1 MSMEQRLK
9 VSLGLLLAAAAC
21 AISSVW
27 AITVQ
32 DASLRTLA
40 LVPLACSVVLLVIA
54 AYSLM
59 PSGLHIRYR
68 RYHRPLAGPRDG
80 ARLPS

>member
-21 AISSVW
+21 GIGTVW
-27 AITVQ
+27 AVAAQ
-32 DASLRTLA
+32 DASVRALA
-40 LVPLACSVVLLVIA
+40 LVPLACSVALLAVV

-68 RYHRPLAGPRDG
+68 RHHRPLAGPRSG
-80 ARLPS
+80 ARLPR

>member
-1 MSMEQRLK
+1 MSMQQRLK
-9 VSLGLLLAAAAC
+9 VSLGLLAAAAC
-21 AISSVW
+21 ATGSVVW

-32 DASLRTLA
+32 DASLRALA
-40 LVPLACSVVLLVIA
+40 LVPLACSVVLLLIV
-54 AYSLM
+54 AYSRM
-59 PSGLHIRYR
+59 SSGLHIRYR

>member
-9 VSLGLLLAAAAC
+9 LSLGLIVAAAAC
-21 AISSVW
+21 IVSAVW
-27 AITVQ
+27 AVVVQ
-32 DASLRTLA
+32 DASTRALA
-40 LVPLACSVVLLVIA
+40 LVPLACSVVLLAIA

-68 RYHRPLAGPRDG
+68 LFHRPLAGPRVG
-80 ARLPS
+80 AHLPN

>member
-21 AISSVW
+21 VISTVW
-27 AITVQ
+27 AITVE
-32 DASLRTLA
+32 DASLRALA
-40 LVPLACSVVLLVIA
+40 LVPLACSVVLLAVV
-54 AYSLM
+54 AYALM

-68 RYHRPLAGPRDG
+68 WYHRPLAGPRDG
-80 ARLPS
+80 SRLPS